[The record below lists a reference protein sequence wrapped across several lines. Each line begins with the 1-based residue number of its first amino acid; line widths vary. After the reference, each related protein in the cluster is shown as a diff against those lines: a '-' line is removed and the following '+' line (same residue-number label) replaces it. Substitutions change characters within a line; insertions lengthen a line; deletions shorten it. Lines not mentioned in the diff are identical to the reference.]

1 MSAEHIIER
10 LMASLVYSIAL
21 GMLWQSED
29 LLDPQGVQ
37 QLSPN
42 IADELSAVVGEEP
55 ARSAEVWDHVAQE
68 GFAHSVRGVIAGRN
82 EDGIFRIA
90 IHEHDEEFL
99 VVIRRQRPHNVN
111 GQRIPGTLRLDST
124 SRLLAMSIVA
134 AQLTLGTILSGF
146 EADAAAGFVVIPV
159 AEELPQ
165 RLPTEVGGGVELSS
179 ESSGFLFILHK
190 ADLEEGVFWRRRV
203 DW

>member
-1 MSAEHIIER
+1 
-10 LMASLVYSIAL
+10 MASLVYSIAL
-21 GMLWQSED
+21 GMIWRSED

-42 IADELSAVVGEEP
+42 IADELSAAVGEEP
-55 ARSAEVWDHVAQE
+55 VRSAEVWDHVAQE
-68 GFAHSVRGVIAGRN
+68 GFAHRVRCVIAGRN
-82 EDGIFRIA
+82 EDGVFRIA

-99 VVIRRQRPHNVN
+99 VVIRRQRSHNVN

-124 SRLLAMSIVA
+124 SRLLAISIVT
-134 AQLTLGTILSGF
+134 AQLTLGATLSSF
-146 EADAAAGFVVIPV
+146 KADAAAGFVVIPV

-165 RLPTEVGGGVELSS
+165 HLPTGVGGDVELSS
-179 ESSGFLFILHK
+179 ESSGFLFVLHE

-203 DW
+203 DG